1 MKLRPHQIDKS
12 KEVLEILKQFNICY
26 LAGEVRSGK
35 TLTALNTAKLFGSKN
50 VLIVT
55 KKNAIGSIIKD
66 YKEVVFYYNL
76 TGINY
81 ESLHKIDP
89 KGYDLIIYD
98 EAHSLGA
105 YPKPSK
111 RTKLAKKLFYNVPC
125 ILMSGTPAV
134 ESYSQLYHQFFVS
147 AFSPFKQYTN
157 FYKWANDFVDKK
169 EIRLPTHTVTDYS
182 NAKVKEI
189 NAIIKPY
196 FVKMTQ
202 QDAGLETQIKEHYLT
217 IKTPQS
223 LVNLAN
229 KLIKD
234 RAVEGEKGFILG
246 DLPAKLQ
253 SKVHQIINGH
263 CIIETAEGDT
273 FTKVFST
280 YKSDFINK
288 NFRAKKIAIMYYYQN
303 ELEILKLTCVE
314 DITTDIDEFNNSD
327 KWIAIQQSATE
338 GMNLSKADAIVY
350 FNLGFSGKN
359 YLQSRDRLTVKGRN
373 TNDVYYIC
381 EDYGMTKKI
390 LEAVSEKKDFNSKL
404 FMKWQ
409 NNKVS

>member
-1 MKLRPHQIDKS
+1 MKLRQHQIHKS
-12 KEVLEILKQFNICY
+12 KEVLEVLNKYNICY

-35 TLTALNTAKLFGSKN
+35 TLTALNTAKLFGAKN

-111 RTKLAKKLFYNVPC
+111 RSRLAKKLFYNIPC

-134 ESYSQLYHQFFVS
+134 ESYSQLYHQFYVS
-147 AFSPFKQYTN
+147 AFSPFKEYTN
-157 FYKWANDFVDKK
+157 FYKWANNFVDKK
-169 EIRLPTHTVTDYS
+169 EMRLPTHTVTDYS
-182 NAKVKEI
+182 GAKVHQI
-189 NAIIKPY
+189 NKIIKPY

-217 IKTPQS
+217 VKTPQS

-273 FTKVFST
+273 FTKIFNT
-280 YKSDFINK
+280 YKANFIKHHFVN
-288 NFRAKKIAIMYYYQN
+288 KKIAIMYFYQA
-303 ELEILKLTCVE
+303 ELEILKQTF
-314 DITTDIDEFNNSD
+314 DNITTDVNEFNNTYYN
-327 KWIAIQQSATE
+327 IAVQQNSTE

-350 FNLGFSGKN
+350 LNLGFSGKN
-359 YLQSRDRLTVKGRN
+359 YLQSRDRLTVKGR
-373 TNDVYYIC
+373 TSNDVYYVC

-390 LEAVSEKKDFNSKL
+390 LETVSDKKDFNSKL

-409 NNKVS
+409 NNNLN

>member
-1 MKLRPHQIDKS
+1 MKLRPHQIEKS
-12 KEVLEILKQFNICY
+12 NEVLKVIRQYNIAY

-35 TLTALNTAKLFGSKN
+35 TLTALNSAFLYGAKK

-55 KKNAIGSIIKD
+55 KKNAIPSIKKD
-66 YKEVVFYYNL
+66 YKAVGFSFEL
-76 TGINY
+76 QAINY
-81 ESLHKIDP
+81 ESLHKINFKP
-89 KGYDLIIYD
+89 DLIIYD

-105 YPKPSK
+105 YPKASI
-111 RTKLAKKLFYNVPC
+111 RTKLAKKLFYNAPC

-134 ESYSQLYHQFFVS
+134 ESYSQLYHQFSVS
-147 AFSPFKQYTN
+147 EFSPFKNYTN
-157 FYKWANDFVDKK
+157 FYKWANDFVIKK
-169 EIRLPTHTVTDYS
+169 EMRLPTHTVTNYS
-182 NAKVKEI
+182 GAKVKEI
-189 NAIIKPY
+189 NDIIKPY

-202 QDAGLETQIKEHYLT
+202 QDAGLETKVKEHYLT
-217 IKTPQS
+217 VKTPQS

-234 RAVEGEKGFILG
+234 RAVEGQKGFILG

-263 CIIETAEGDT
+263 CIIENADGST
-273 FTKVFST
+273 FTKIFSN
-280 YKSDFINK
+280 YKGYYIQKRFQGQ
-288 NFRAKKIAIMYYYQN
+288 KIAIMYYYQL
-303 ELEILKLTCVE
+303 ELEILKDVFKDDL
-314 DITTDIDEFNNSD
+314 TTDVEVFNTSGKNL
-327 KWIAIQQSATE
+327 AIQQSSTE

-359 YLQSRDRLTVKGRN
+359 YLQSRDRLTIKGRD

-390 LEAVSEKKDFNSKL
+390 LEAVSNKKDFNSKL
-404 FMKWQ
+404 FIKWQ
-409 NNKVS
+409 SIKY